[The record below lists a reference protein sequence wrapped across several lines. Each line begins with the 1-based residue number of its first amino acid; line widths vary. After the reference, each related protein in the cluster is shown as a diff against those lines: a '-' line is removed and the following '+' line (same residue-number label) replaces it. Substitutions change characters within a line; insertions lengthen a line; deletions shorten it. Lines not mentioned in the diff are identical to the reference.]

1 MYDDGNHG
9 DGEEGDGVYGISIIA
24 SPTYIQYYIY
34 AENSNAV
41 TFLPANAEYEFYDID
56 VETGVT
62 SDIVINEFL
71 AASEYC
77 CGNDIFN
84 GNSEDFIELYNVG
97 AGPININGWGFSD
110 TDGLIT
116 TTAPDI
122 SIIPGEFLVL
132 WYTGDNNGF
141 PEVNEKLS
149 SDGETIYIADAD
161 GNPIISYNFGSQTD
175 DVSFGRIPD
184 GSDEWIFMNPTPGIA
199 NTEELNINHDKT
211 IPDQYILFQNYPNP
225 FNPVTT
231 LRYDLPEN
239 GHINITIYD
248 MLGREVKT
256 LINQTQNAGYRSVQW
271 NTTNDYGK
279 PVSAGIY
286 LYQIQAGEYIST
298 KKMVLLK

>member
-1 MYDDGNHG
+1 MTLNKFIIFFLGSFVLIN
-9 DGEEGDGVYGISIIA
+9 SI
-24 SPTYIQYYIY
+24 
-34 AENSNAV
+34 NSQD
-41 TFLPANAEYEFYDID
+41 FYDIN

-62 SDIVINEFL
+62 SDIIINEFL
-71 AASEYC
+71 AASENC

-97 AGPININGWGFSD
+97 ADPININGWGFSD

-116 TTAPDI
+116 TTAPDT
-122 SIIPGEFLVL
+122 SIVPGEFLVL

-149 SDGETIYIADAD
+149 SNGETIYIADAD
-161 GNPIISYNFGSQTD
+161 GNTIISYYFGSQTD

-184 GSDEWIFMNPTPGIA
+184 GSDEWVFMNPTPGSN
-199 NTEELNINHDKT
+199 NTGELIINDD
-211 IPDQYILFQNYPNP
+211 IIGISRQYTLHQNYPNP

-239 GHINITIYD
+239 AMINITIYD
-248 MLGREVKT
+248 MLGRRVKT
-256 LINQTQNAGYRSVQW
+256 LMDQPQDAGYRSVIW
-271 NTTNDYGK
+271 DATNDYGK